1 MDLTTLQEALQSYY
15 HQGLAASTH
24 KTYSVGTQNYLS
36 FCKQIH
42 SPPLPTSEQTL
53 LLYITHLGQLNL
65 AHKTIKVYLSAVRN
79 LHLTSGHFKAFE
91 SKLSPRLERVLKG
104 IKSSQAKTNPPRI
117 RLPITSSI
125 MFKIRSVL
133 ANRPCDYNNI
143 MLWAACCLAFF
154 GFLRCSE
161 FTVPTQD
168 SFDNTTHLSYRD
180 VSVDNWHDPQL
191 ISIRIKQSK
200 TDPFRKGVSLIL
212 SKTNELV
219 CPVTALLPYLAVR
232 GSNEGPLFMMA
243 NQQYLTPSLFRA
255 SLFNTLKSV
264 GINTHEYNTHSFR
277 IGAATSAKAAGISD
291 LHIKMLGRWQSEAYQ
306 TYIKTP
312 PEDLA
317 KFSKLLVLQSGK
329 ERQ

>member
-42 SPPLPTSEQTL
+42 SPPLPASEQTL

-79 LHLTSGHFKAFE
+79 LHITSGDFKAFE
-91 SKLSPRLERVLKG
+91 SQLSPRLERVLKG

-125 MFKIRSVL
+125 MYKIRSTL
-133 ANRPCDYNNI
+133 ANSPCDYNNI

-168 SFDNTTHLSYRD
+168 TFDNAAHLTYRD
-180 VSVDNWHDPQL
+180 
-191 ISIRIKQSK
+191 
-200 TDPFRKGVSLIL
+200 
-212 SKTNELV
+212 
-219 CPVTALLPYLAVR
+219 LLMFVVVL
-232 GSNEGPLFMMA
+232 
-243 NQQYLTPSLFRA
+243 YLTRPAQRQRLGHYYYLQGICIACYCMCQFTANGFLRVRCASPAAVAWLHRAYMLQQRHMYNIMVFR
-255 SLFNTLKSV
+255 
-264 GINTHEYNTHSFR
+264 
-277 IGAATSAKAAGISD
+277 
-291 LHIKMLGRWQSEAYQ
+291 
-306 TYIKTP
+306 
-312 PEDLA
+312 
-317 KFSKLLVLQSGK
+317 
-329 ERQ
+329 